1 MAEERKDDDMAKLP
15 FTTLRNCNFWLN
27 FSKKSYKIDKI
38 GKLYDFFA
46 KETEAFSLIVI

>member
-27 FSKKSYKIDKI
+27 FSKKSYKIDAI
-38 GKLYDFFA
+38 SKLYDIFT
-46 KETEAFSLIVI
+46 KQTDAFPRIVI